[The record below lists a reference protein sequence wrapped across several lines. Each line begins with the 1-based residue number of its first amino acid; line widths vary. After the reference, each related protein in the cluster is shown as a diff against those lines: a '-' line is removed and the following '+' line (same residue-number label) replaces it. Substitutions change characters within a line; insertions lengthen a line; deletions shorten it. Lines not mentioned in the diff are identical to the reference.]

1 MPLLALDCRVLRA
14 AAHHVSVSAAR
25 LGVALFD
32 FSAPFFP
39 MRLDSTDFELFGLP
53 SRFAVQ
59 RAELDARW
67 KALQGQV
74 HPDRFAAQGA
84 SAQRLSMQWS
94 VRVNEAY
101 RRLKDPLS
109 RAAYLCELRGVKIDS
124 QSNTGMPADFLV
136 QQMAWREALE
146 DAVSPDAV
154 SELADEVARQ
164 KAERLTLIETLLDH
178 SNDAAGAAAQVRALM
193 FIQRFSMDVEER
205 LQGLGQ

>member
-1 MPLLALDCRVLRA
+1 
-14 AAHHVSVSAAR
+14 
-25 LGVALFD
+25 
-32 FSAPFFP
+32 

-59 RAELDARW
+59 RAELDACW